1 MDARL
6 EIGKWNKLKVVKR
19 VDFGVYLDGLEFG
32 EILMPNRYVPAECKI
47 GDEVEAF
54 IYLDSEDRIVA
65 TTEKPY
71 GLVGDFVLL
80 KVVSVSRM
88 GAFLDWGLMKDLLV
102 PFVEQNQKMEEGKSY
117 VVHIYLDDMSNRIV
131 GSARVE
137 DFLNKTAPEFK
148 EGDEVDLT
156 IYTQTDL
163 GYKAII
169 NTTHTGIIYANEVFK
184 RLERGDKMKGYIKKI
199 REDAK
204 IDLRLDKPG
213 YEKVTDISTQIVDK
227 LKEHNGFI
235 PLIDKSP
242 ADEIY
247 NMFGV
252 SKKTFKKAIGGLYKA
267 RLISIEEKGIRLSGN
282 SNN

>member
-1 MDARL
+1 MEGRL
-6 EIGKWNKLKVVKR
+6 EIGKVNKLKVVKR

-32 EILMPNRYVPAECKI
+32 EILMPNRYVPADCKI

-54 IYLDSEDRIVA
+54 IYLDSEDRIIA

-71 GLVGDFVLL
+71 GMVGDFVLL
-80 KVVSVSRM
+80 NVVSVSRM
-88 GAFLDWGLMKDLLV
+88 GAFLNWGLMKDLLV

-137 DFLNKTAPEFK
+137 DFLNKAAPEFK
-148 EGDEVDLT
+148 EGDEVEL
-156 IYTQTDL
+156 IVYGQTDL

-169 NTTHTGIIYANEVFK
+169 NKTHTGIIYANEVFK
-184 RLERGDKMKGYIKKI
+184 KLERGDTLKGYIKKI
-199 REDAK
+199 REDGK

-213 YEKVTDISTQIVDK
+213 YEKVTDISTQILDK

-235 PLIDKSP
+235 PLVDKSP

-247 NMFGV
+247 DMFGV

-267 RLISIEEKGIRLSGN
+267 RLISIEEEGIRLSGKTKN
-282 SNN
+282 

>member
-32 EILMPNRYVPAECKI
+32 EILMPNRYVPADCKI
-47 GDEVEAF
+47 GDEVEVF
-54 IYLDSEDRIVA
+54 VYLDSEDRIVA

-80 KVVSVSRM
+80 EVVSVSRM
-88 GAFLDWGLMKDLLV
+88 GAFLNWGLMKDLLV
-102 PFVEQNQKMEEGKSY
+102 PFVEQNQKMEEGRSY

-169 NTTHTGIIYANEVFK
+169 NTTHTGILYANEVFK
-184 RLERGDKMKGYIKKI
+184 QLERGDKMKGYIKKI
-199 REDAK
+199 REDGK

-213 YEKVTDISTQIVDK
+213 YEKVTDISTQIIDK
-227 LKEHNGFI
+227 LKEHKGFI
-235 PLIDKSP
+235 ELVDKSP

-282 SNN
+282 SKN